1 LAYISDEQA
10 LKTLG
15 SIDENDKGKN
25 NLLKQTIAT
34 RNPPECTAVNNKTSS
49 NLQFVV
55 SLVHPKNK
63 QKLFQY
69 CVI

>member
-1 LAYISDEQA
+1 MAYISDEQA
-10 LKTLG
+10 RKTLG

-25 NLLKQTIAT
+25 NLLKQTMAT
-34 RNPPECTAVNNKTSS
+34 RNPPECTGVNNKTS

-63 QKLFQY
+63 QRLFQY
-69 CVI
+69 CVT